1 MSAPVAA
8 PVGAKTPLTGRA
20 WLVTGWLCLF
30 MIINFADKAVL
41 GLVAQ
46 PAMAELGLSPGQWGQ
61 IGSAFFFL
69 FAVSSIFVG
78 ALASYVNTRWL
89 ILGMVI
95 VWSAAQLPVFLGG
108 GFMLLLT
115 RILLGAGEGPAMSIS
130 LHATQNYFPAEKRA
144 FPSNI
149 VSMGASLGAV
159 VAAPV
164 LSIIIAGWGWR
175 WAFGALVVIGL
186 VWGLFWFFIGHEG
199 PYARRAGKGGTD
211 AAAAGAA
218 DAPDT
223 TDDAEA
229 AAEGT
234 LAGSTSGDEAT
245 AEPAMAASSTEMLA
259 LVPARRVFGSG
270 MWIAAGIAGFCCF
283 WGQAILTTWVP
294 QYIGGVM
301 GVDTARIGLVVALPW
316 LCGAVVLAF
325 LGWFAQRLMSRGHS
339 ARVAVGGTFGI
350 SLVIGGIAL
359 LVLPHTAGIATFVA
373 LTLIGC
379 FTVFPMAPTAVG
391 FAVNPRQR
399 AFVMAT
405 LTGLAS
411 VGGIISP
418 MIAGTILQS
427 AGYSAGDPSTLPA
440 LAHGL
445 NLTFGITGAMLVA
458 AGLLAVAFIRPEHA
472 RDRLQERNA
481 IRENA

>member
-1 MSAPVAA
+1 MSAPATAAA
-8 PVGAKTPLTGRA
+8 PVGKAPVTGRA
-20 WLVTGWLCLF
+20 WLVTGMLCLF

-69 FAVSSIFVG
+69 FAISSIFVG

-89 ILGMVI
+89 IFGMVI

-108 GFMLLLT
+108 GFMVLLLT

-164 LSIIIAGWGWR
+164 LSIIIAGYGWR

-186 VWGLFWFFIGHEG
+186 VWGVFWFFIGLEG
-199 PYARRAGKGGTD
+199 PFARRGAKGGATVQP
-211 AAAAGAA
+211 
-218 DAPDT
+218 APDGQG
-223 TDDAEA
+223 DVVADPEA
-229 AAEGT
+229 AAEDT
-234 LAGSTSGDEAT
+234 LAGSTSGDEET
-245 AEPAMAASSTEMLA
+245 AAGPAASSTELLH
-259 LVPARRVFGSG
+259 LVPVRKVFGSG

-316 LCGAVVLAF
+316 LFGAIMLAF
-325 LGWFAQRLMSRGHS
+325 LGWLAQRLMSRGYS
-339 ARVAVGGTFGI
+339 ARLAVGGTFGA
-350 SLVIGGIAL
+350 SLVLGGAAL
-359 LVLPHTAGIATFVA
+359 LVLPHTAGVASFVA
-373 LTLIGC
+373 LTLIGA

-399 AFVMAT
+399 ALVMAT

-418 MIAGTILQS
+418 MIAGTILQN
-427 AGYSAGDPSTLPA
+427 AGYDAADPSTLPA
-440 LAHGL
+440 LAEGL
-445 NLTFGITGAMLVA
+445 NLTLGITGGLLVA
-458 AGLLAVAFIRPEHA
+458 SGLLAIAFLRPEHA
-472 RDRLQERNA
+472 RDRLQERHA
-481 IRENA
+481 IRESV